1 MAYKSDVLGVEQE
14 LRKTINISSNPEHST
29 ANKRA
34 HFFPYK
40 LQE

>member
-1 MAYKSDVLGVEQE
+1 MTYKSVVLGVEQK
-14 LRKTINISSNPEHST
+14 LRKTIHISSNPEHST
-29 ANKRA
+29 ANKKA